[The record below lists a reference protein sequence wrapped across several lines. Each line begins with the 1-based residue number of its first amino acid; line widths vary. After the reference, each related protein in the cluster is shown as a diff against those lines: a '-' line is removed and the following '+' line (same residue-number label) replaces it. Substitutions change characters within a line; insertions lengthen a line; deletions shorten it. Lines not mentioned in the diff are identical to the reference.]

1 MFSNSN
7 GFVINAPFDV
17 PPISM
22 DNEKASRLYIHHSSG
37 MNLADLKCA
46 NYIRSD
52 IKT

>member
-17 PPISM
+17 PLISM
-22 DNEKASRLYIHHSSG
+22 DNEKASSFGLNSGNFKCPDYIP
-37 MNLADLKCA
+37 
-46 NYIRSD
+46 SD